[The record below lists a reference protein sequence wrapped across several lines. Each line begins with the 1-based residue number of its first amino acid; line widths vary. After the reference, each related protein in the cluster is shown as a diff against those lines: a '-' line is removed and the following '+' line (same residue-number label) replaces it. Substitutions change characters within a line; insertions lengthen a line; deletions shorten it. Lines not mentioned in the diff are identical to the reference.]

1 MFRLF
6 IAVFFIINS
15 VFSQEKKLSEKEVKS
30 AKPTTFILR
39 SQKKADTDTKVQNES
54 VGKKLAEL
62 LNRTP
67 SDLHSLDGLRVR
79 RVLPG
84 KEKFG
89 ADVISLETNT
99 NFGHIHSLQRIVAG
113 FVQKAYN
120 YHEDDSYLIASYILY
135 YNAYHREDMEYIQG
149 KYVPEIS
156 ASVSGSKLG
165 LSRNYEYWPGRT
177 QIIIPIEPNILKKTN
192 KDVTLDEL
200 AEINPLLDKSKAD
213 EKKKLADLS
222 REKLKDEKNQ
232 LKDRKEIVKIEE
244 AELDIAKRRIDE
256 NLEILKKDPLAN
268 KDRIAELEKEK
279 TILLKKEIKLTEVKE
294 GVKDKEDRIA
304 KKEGKTPAKET
315 AESKKE
321 IPKKEVKEEKTA
333 EVPVKKETVEVPEK
347 KVPETVAEP
356 VKTTEPAE
364 ETKDAVALKKEE
376 KEPEDDKEKIIIENP
391 ETLKKLEE
399 IAKELEAKKEE
410 EKKKQ
415 EFSDNVF
422 SGRIP
427 FIKPV
432 TLNEGQCSNELH
444 ILDPAKD
451 DFIYKS
457 EFNRICGRNFQIFN
471 GMILVVGGFQEASGD
486 VRLVLLG
493 SRNLARAGNSEVKVY
508 IKTHMEVN
516 GEFLYA
522 VEQDKGKYYYARF
535 DKNLKREVRTSA
547 EINPDS
553 TIVFYGRK
561 IYIYGKSPDTGNI
574 EIKVFDRET
583 LKFLKKTQ
591 S

>member
-333 EVPVKKETVEVPEK
+333 EVP
-347 KVPETVAEP
+347 
-356 VKTTEPAE
+356 
-364 ETKDAVALKKEE
+364 
-376 KEPEDDKEKIIIENP
+376 
-391 ETLKKLEE
+391 
-399 IAKELEAKKEE
+399 
-410 EKKKQ
+410 KKKQ
-415 EFSDNVF
+415 W
-422 SGRIP
+422 
-427 FIKPV
+427 
-432 TLNEGQCSNELH
+432 
-444 ILDPAKD
+444 
-451 DFIYKS
+451 KS
-457 EFNRICGRNFQIFN
+457 
-471 GMILVVGGFQEASGD
+471 
-486 VRLVLLG
+486 
-493 SRNLARAGNSEVKVY
+493 
-508 IKTHMEVN
+508 
-516 GEFLYA
+516 
-522 VEQDKGKYYYARF
+522 
-535 DKNLKREVRTSA
+535 
-547 EINPDS
+547 
-553 TIVFYGRK
+553 
-561 IYIYGKSPDTGNI
+561 
-574 EIKVFDRET
+574 
-583 LKFLKKTQ
+583 LKKKSLKLSQNQ
-591 S
+591 SRQRSQQKRPRMQSH

>member
-1 MFRLF
+1 
-6 IAVFFIINS
+6 
-15 VFSQEKKLSEKEVKS
+15 
-30 AKPTTFILR
+30 
-39 SQKKADTDTKVQNES
+39 
-54 VGKKLAEL
+54 
-62 LNRTP
+62 
-67 SDLHSLDGLRVR
+67 
-79 RVLPG
+79 
-84 KEKFG
+84 
-89 ADVISLETNT
+89 
-99 NFGHIHSLQRIVAG
+99 IHSLQRIVAG